1 MDRRQFFSLFIFSI
15 LGSKLRAQYP
25 EIKKLSSGHSDM
37 AYILLNFYESP
48 PRWLFDLPLGP
59 SDSDKII
66 SSPMI
71 STCLENGIP
80 VFKTTKIGN
89 INMPSLWENMIP
101 SSSGKLIP
109 MSSLLDSAVII
120 RGCNMN
126 RDGHDENSKKLESP
140 SEGKTSLG
148 GRIADNY
155 PSKFNAISVAGDSS
169 DPLKGVISAFRTK
182 KGHKAFSC
190 EESLSINYIKQ
201 ILELYTPTKT
211 HEEEDYFNLVTED
224 LLHKINNDVRISE
237 PLSYSK
243 VRELNK
249 LPFEEIYLFFEKSKK
264 KYVSLLDQCR
274 DKIKIKDLT
283 DSPMA
288 GINFPISFDLNKD
301 SSEAVLDYLGA
312 YHFES
317 YIITGE
323 NINDLFDKCDHTSL
337 AERFALAE
345 VSLKYELS
353 NVLLLNIDPFRNINL
368 KNSVPVDKI
377 TYKIKGGKIIFDCS
391 SKDWFTTTDKKYS
404 LNSDSHFVG
413 TLPALIGFSKLFHG
427 FASCLNE
434 LQVFLKKENRNGESL
449 YNKTVIHITSEFE
462 RSPQLNQAGSDHGW
476 QGHTSTLMSGMFKGF
491 HILGNIKISS
501 NNVLNNHKCTWGEGA
516 ILSGIKRQIRYGDIV
531 NSISHLFAIQPTQG
545 GVSLLKKKKNHFYP
559 RFLENQNREL

>member
-25 EIKKLSSGHSDM
+25 EIKNLKSDDSDM
-37 AYILLNFYESP
+37 TYILLNLYESP
-48 PRWLFDLPLGP
+48 PRWLFDLPLRP
-59 SDSDKII
+59 SDSDKMI

-71 STCLENGIP
+71 TTCLENGVPI
-80 VFKTTKIGN
+80 FKTTKIGN
-89 INMPSLWENMIP
+89 INMPSLWENVIP
-101 SSSGKLIP
+101 SSSGEMVA

-126 RDGHDENSKKLESP
+126 RDGHDENSKKIESP
-140 SEGKTSLG
+140 SEGRVSLG

-155 PSKFNAISVAGDSS
+155 PSKFSAISVAGDSA

-182 KGHKAFSC
+182 KGLKAFSC

-201 ILELYTPTKT
+201 ILDLYTPFKSQGG
-211 HEEEDYFNLVTED
+211 EGYFNLVTED
-224 LLHKINNDVRISE
+224 LLHKINNDVRVSE
-237 PLSYSK
+237 PLAYSK

-249 LPFEEIYLFFEKSKK
+249 LPFEEIYSFFEKSKK

-274 DKIKIKDLT
+274 DKLKIKNLT
-283 DSPMA
+283 DSPMP
-288 GINFPISFDLNKD
+288 GVKFPISFDLNKD
-301 SSEAVLDYLGA
+301 SSKAVLDYLGA
-312 YHFES
+312 YHFEN
-317 YIITGE
+317 YIVTDE

-368 KNSVPVDKI
+368 KNAAPLEKI
-377 TYKIKGGKIIFDCS
+377 THTIKGSKITFDCS
-391 SKDWFTTTDKKYS
+391 SKYLFSTTDKKYS
-404 LNSDSHFVG
+404 LNNDSHYVG
-413 TLPALIGFSKLFHG
+413 TIPALIGFSKLFHG
-427 FASCLNE
+427 FSSCLYE
-434 LQVFLKKENRNGESL
+434 LQEFLKKETRNGESL

-491 HILGNIKISS
+491 HLLGNIKISS
-501 NNVLNNHKCTWGEGA
+501 NNVLNNHKSTWGEGA
-516 ILSGIKRQIRYGDIV
+516 ILNGIDRQIRYGDIV
-531 NSISHLFAIQPTQG
+531 NSISHLFAIKPTQG
-545 GVSLLKKKKNHFYP
+545 GVSLLVKKKGHFYP
-559 RFLENQNREL
+559 RFLENQNRDL